1 MLQSSRERIL
11 ELVGDDDL
19 VLDVGGGAS
28 PFARADW
35 VIDLMAY
42 GERGLYGP
50 EPDPATER
58 FEQTTWVQRDICGR
72 ERWPFAEK
80 QFDFVVCSH
89 TLEDI
94 RDPLLVCEELM
105 RVSRAGYIEVPSR
118 LEEQSFGVHGP
129 WVGWSHHRW
138 LIDID
143 EDQLTFVHKP
153 HVIHARP
160 SDHFPAGFHETLGGE
175 QRVSRLWWT
184 DSFRYRERI
193 FLDAPSL
200 DSYLS
205 EFVAAH
211 HPPRSAGGLRG
222 LLARAR

>member
-1 MLQSSRERIL
+1 MGRLR
-11 ELVGDDDL
+11 DDDL

-35 VIDLMAY
+35 VLDLMAY

-50 EPDPATER
+50 KPDPSMER
-58 FEQTTWVQRDICGR
+58 FDQTTWVQRDICGR
-72 ERWPFAEK
+72 ERWPFEDK
-80 QFDFVVCSH
+80 QFAFVVCSH

-94 RDPLLVCEELM
+94 RDPLLVCEELI
-105 RVSRAGYIEVPSR
+105 RVARAGYIEVPSR

-138 LIDID
+138 LTDIEGD
-143 EDQLTFVHKP
+143 EIEFVHKP
-153 HVIHARP
+153 HVLHARA
-160 SDHFPAGFHETLGGE
+160 SDYFPAGFHGTLSDE
-175 QRVSRLWWT
+175 QRVLQLWWEH
-184 DSFRYRERI
+184 SFSYRERI

-200 DSYLS
+200 DAYLS
-205 EFVAAH
+205 DFVTEHQPAR
-211 HPPRSAGGLRG
+211 PAGGLRG

>member
-11 ELVGDDDL
+11 ELVGDADL

-35 VIDLMAY
+35 VLDLMAY
-42 GERGLYGP
+42 GDRGLYGP
-50 EPDPATER
+50 PPDPAAER
-58 FEQTTWVQRDICGR
+58 FGEDTWVQRDMCGR
-72 ERWPFAEK
+72 ERWPFHDN

-94 RDPLLVCEELM
+94 RDPLLVCEELT
-105 RVSRAGYIEVPSR
+105 RVARAGYIEVPSR

-143 EDQLTFVHKP
+143 GDTITFVHKP
-153 HVIHARP
+153 HVLHARA
-160 SDHFPAGFHETLGGE
+160 SDHFPAGFHATLSDQ
-175 QRVSRLWWT
+175 QRVLQLWWEGT
-184 DSFRYRERI
+184 FEYRERI

-205 EFVAAH
+205 EFIAQH
-211 HPPRSAGGLRG
+211 QPPRPAGGLRG